1 MKDSRLK
8 SLNLLTRIGACTPA
22 AIFPYAESRCL
33 SLEPLHGEHGQVCSA
48 LRAETFRMA
57 ALPPSPH
64 PKKKK
69 KRKNKSSA
77 AAHDK
82 WSRAPPVRTMQRENE
97 TRVSARSEFSLWNST
112 RKKRKSITATNTLVN
127 IKRIMLHC
135 TGRWL

>member
-48 LRAETFRMA
+48 LRARRSA
-57 ALPPSPH
+57 WLPSPH

-69 KRKNKSSA
+69 KRKSKSSA

-82 WSRAPPVRTMQRENE
+82 WSRAPRVRTMQRENE

-112 RKKRKSITATNTLVN
+112 TKKPKINHCNKHVGKYQKDHAT
-127 IKRIMLHC
+127 LH
-135 TGRWL
+135 RQMALN